1 MADYTRYSVE
11 PEDIPRR
18 RRERKSKK
26 AKSKSR
32 VWLVVKLFIVA
43 LLLALIAGLAVA
55 AGAIFALSRDLPS
68 LENLRRHTNAV
79 NTVLYDRTGKHVIA
93 ELHGAENRVL
103 VPSNKIPDVMKEA
116 TVAVEDERFYEHH
129 GVDYMGITRAM
140 VENLRAGGIVQGGS
154 TITEQYVKNA
164 YVGDEQTYTRKIR
177 EAVLAW
183 QLEDRW
189 SKDKILTEYLNTV
202 YYGAGAYGVEAAA
215 RTYFHKHASH
225 LNAKEA
231 ALLAALPKFPS
242 AYSPTTDK
250 KMATQQRN
258 KVLQLMADQGYLTQE
273 RADTLMASKLK
284 VYKHPPS
291 LNKDMADY
299 FVDYVTRQLTKRYG
313 SAMVFEGGLK
323 VITSIDLEWQQE
335 AIDII
340 KSTTEPLDFG
350 FKPSAA
356 LVAIDPANGY
366 IRTMVG
372 GLDYKKQK
380 FNLAW
385 QAKRQPGSSMKP
397 FVLTAAVE
405 QGMDPDRTYY
415 NSKSPIII
423 PMGAYAEPW
432 VVNGDGPGGPE
443 SVSQATTISDNVV
456 FAQLSVDVGPDR
468 TVEVSHK
475 MGITSP
481 LDAVPSI
488 TLGTSGVTPL
498 EMADAYATLAAN
510 GVHHKPQAIVKVYA
524 RNGDLDWK
532 PKTAGKRA
540 IPAGVASVVTEC
552 LERVASGGT
561 GSATGSYFPYPR
573 AGKTGTTENGWD
585 VWYCGYTPNLAA
597 AVWMGDAEK
606 NSPMSGAYGGTY
618 CAPMWAKFY
627 AAALKDTDHPSFKDF
642 PWTFSPWEGK
652 MQTSNSPSASAS
664 PSESSSAKPSP
675 NATKTITPKPTPT
688 KTTAPPT
695 PKPTPTKTKPPKPTP
710 TPTGTPSA
718 RPKQVVEGTML
729 PAGRGS
735 FAAADVSAAGI
746 GSGGSGAAGAA
757 LDWIAGLLG
766 L

>member
-1 MADYTRYSVE
+1 MAEYTRYSVE

-18 RRERKSKK
+18 RRERKKKK
-26 AKSKSR
+26 AKSHSR
-32 VWLVVKLFIVA
+32 AWLVVKLFIVA
-43 LLLALIAGLAVA
+43 VLLSMIAGLALA
-55 AGAIFALSRDLPS
+55 AGAIYALSRDLPS
-68 LENLRRHTNAV
+68 LEDLHRNPNAV
-79 NTVLYDRTGKHVIA
+79 NTVLYDRTGKSVIA

-103 VPSNKIPDVMKEA
+103 VPSDKIPEVMKEA

-129 GVDYMGITRAM
+129 GVDYQGVARAM
-140 VENLRAGGIVQGGS
+140 ILNLRAGTIVQGGS
-154 TITEQYVKNA
+154 TITEQFVKNA
-164 YVGDEQTYTRKIR
+164 YVGDERTYTRKLR

-183 QLEDRW
+183 QLEDQW
-189 SKDKILTEYLNTV
+189 SKDRILTEYLNTV

-225 LNAKEA
+225 LNLKEA

-250 KMATQQRN
+250 EMATEQRN
-258 KVLQLMADQGYLTQE
+258 KVLQLMADQGYVSQG
-273 RADTLMASKLK
+273 RADKLMASKLK

-291 LNKDMADY
+291 LNKSMADY

-313 SAMVFEGGLK
+313 SAMVFGGGLK
-323 VITSIDLEWQQE
+323 VVTSIDLAWQQD

-356 LVAIDPANGY
+356 LVAIDPENGY

-385 QAKRQPGSSMKP
+385 QGKRQPGSAMKP
-397 FVLTAAVE
+397 FVLTAAVNK
-405 QGMDPDRTYY
+405 GMDPNSTYY
-415 NSKSPIII
+415 SSKSPIII
-423 PMGAYAEPW
+423 PMGAFAAPW

-443 SVSQATTISDNVV
+443 SVSAATTISDNVV
-456 FAQLSVDVGPDR
+456 FAQLSVDVGPEV
-468 TVEVSHK
+468 TVDIAHK

-510 GVHHKPQAIVKVYA
+510 GIHHKPQAIIKVF
-524 RNGDLDWK
+524 RSDGKLDWK
-532 PKTAGKRA
+532 PKTSGKRA

-573 AGKTGTTENGWD
+573 AGKTGTTEDGAD
-585 VWYCGYTPNLAA
+585 LWYCGYTPNLAA
-597 AVWMGDAEK
+597 AVWMGDDEK
-606 NSPMSGAYGGTY
+606 RSAMPVYGGDY
-618 CAPMWAKFY
+618 PAPMWAKFF
-627 AAALKDTDHPSFKDF
+627 AVALKDADHPSFKDF
-642 PWTFSPWEGK
+642 PWTFTKWEGK
-652 MQTSNSPSASAS
+652 MQAMSPSASAS
-664 PSESSSAKPSP
+664 PSASGSASPSP
-675 NATKTITPKPTPT
+675 GPTKTITPKPEPT

-695 PKPTPTKTKPPKPTP
+695 PQPTPTKTKPPNPEPTP
-710 TPTGTPSA
+710 TSTPSA
-718 RPKQVVEGTML
+718 APKQVVEATMM
-729 PAGRGS
+729 PIGRRS
-735 FAAADVSAAGI
+735 FSNADIRAAGL
-746 GSGGSGAAGAA
+746 GSGGSGVAGALA
-757 LDWIAGLLG
+757 DWVAGLLG